1 MSSVIGPDRRQLTLE
16 LEPGLTQRFRCARD
30 AVAQGVYQRGLKRIA
45 GDLDMAPGNLSV
57 ALDNDGVRH
66 LSLDHFERYL
76 QVTGDLTP
84 LYYLVERYL
93 GDQGAA
99 RAEALDRVMRVAE
112 QVHQFLATAVK
123 AGAIV
128 RAVVNGKSLWA
139 LPSADVGCRSEP
151 EMNTVFDDEQPDPEA
166 FSACLWADGDLDV
179 FGVVRIEQNGCSGV
193 RLTRDQVAQLMRLLS
208 GLAI

>member
-1 MSSVIGPDRRQLTLE
+1 MPAVLSGDRRQLTLE

-57 ALDNDGVRH
+57 AIGDDGVRH

-112 QVHQFLATAVK
+112 QLE
-123 AGAIV
+123 
-128 RAVVNGKSLWA
+128 A
-139 LPSADVGCRSEP
+139 LPA
-151 EMNTVFDDEQPDPEA
+151 MLA
-166 FSACLWADGDLDV
+166 AA
-179 FGVVRIEQNGCSGV
+179 GVSIKKKR
-193 RLTRDQVAQLMRLLS
+193 
-208 GLAI
+208 